1 VHFSWSQTVLRVHQK
16 QLNLTDLRIMHF
28 IKVLHPRSCIW
39 SNNFV
44 DFVLYL
50 QTTGNWLKLAQNNS
64 SQPLYCV
71 PWQIFTSFTFFSM
84 QGRGTNFYRKSYIE
98 SNLKEKILKKK
109 NDWMANVFTRYSTR
123 FSDSN
128 KLKNIFLRDNLYSD
142 RKNRLK
148 LSRNITKS

>member
-1 VHFSWSQTVLRVHQK
+1 
-16 QLNLTDLRIMHF
+16 
-28 IKVLHPRSCIW
+28 
-39 SNNFV
+39 
-44 DFVLYL
+44 
-50 QTTGNWLKLAQNNS
+50 
-64 SQPLYCV
+64 
-71 PWQIFTSFTFFSM
+71 M